1 MAFTTFKELNQLN
14 DEMLA
19 NAILDA
25 KKQLFELR
33 LQRATRQSFKS
44 HLFKHLKRKVAQLL
58 TIETTRKINSQI
70 EKDKLCLLKKDTEPL

>member
-1 MAFTTFKELNQLN
+1 MAFTPFKELEQLN

-19 NAILDA
+19 NAIVDA

-58 TIETTRKINSQI
+58 TIEKTRKN
-70 EKDKLCLLKKDTEPL
+70 

>member
-1 MAFTTFKELNQLN
+1 MAFTTFDELNKLS

-19 NAILDA
+19 TAILDT

-58 TIETTRKINSQI
+58 TIETARKN
-70 EKDKLCLLKKDTEPL
+70 

>member
-19 NAILDA
+19 TAIVDA

-33 LQRATRQSFKS
+33 LQRATRQSFKP

-58 TIETTRKINSQI
+58 TIETNRKN
-70 EKDKLCLLKKDTEPL
+70 